1 MTNHEYIKQMSVKEL
16 ALIYI
21 FIYFITIKKKTLQA
35 LEYILKTYN
44 IFTISYNREQPYC
57 KISWTKTLL
66 NSYPSIA
73 YIYRTLKEDGIVISS
88 KAIEDFVYVV
98 TQIAFNIDYNNK
110 LSNVFSYTYGGSDYG

>member
-1 MTNHEYIKQMSVKEL
+1 MGNTY
-16 ALIYI
+16 IYI
-21 FIYFITIKKKTLQA
+21 FHNNKEETLQA

-57 KISWTKTLL
+57 KISWTKTFL
-66 NSYPSIA
+66 NSCPSIT